1 MDSHGKPGNYSMDP
15 AEIAGKV
22 SVIGGMDFS
31 TTELNG
37 CDLDDLNIELAKKT
51 FENLKSSSDDRG
63 ENFFDNSPE
72 EILKSLGLIS
82 HSGLPNVAGLLLFGK
97 EESLR
102 YRIPNA
108 FVQYQRFGPKGEVL
122 ENDQYNGPL
131 IKLMPKLV
139 SLEGFKRKSDEFLYR
154 GQSVTIPEYS
164 EEAIREAI
172 ANALSHRDY
181 TYQNS
186 IQIQLYNNEL
196 IITSPGGFPRGVSV
210 NKLLSVSPSPRNRR
224 LSEALYRLKLSEG
237 SGRGIDFIYY
247 GQAKYGRPTPDYT
260 ASDNDR
266 VSVRIPSGRANLD
279 FCKLA
284 LSVNTDLN
292 IKEMLLLNKMFFNK
306 NITLEEAANTLQLP
320 KNHTQEILVSIEQKN
335 LIEHSIKMKTYF
347 LRASISPFA
356 RGIIVP
362 KRMSP
367 EQKREYKSRI
377 SDILQQRGEQS
388 KDTISDA
395 VGLSIHQCYRLLK
408 ELEREG
414 IVFLVKDDKKWM
426 LKR

>member
-1 MDSHGKPGNYSMDP
+1 
-15 AEIAGKV
+15 
-22 SVIGGMDFS
+22 
-31 TTELNG
+31 
-37 CDLDDLNIELAKKT
+37 
-51 FENLKSSSDDRG
+51 
-63 ENFFDNSPE
+63 
-72 EILKSLGLIS
+72 
-82 HSGLPNVAGLLLFGK
+82 
-97 EESLR
+97 
-102 YRIPNA
+102 
-108 FVQYQRFGPKGEVL
+108 
-122 ENDQYNGPL
+122 
-131 IKLMPKLV
+131 MPKLV